1 MMNPKMGDSA
11 RLLTILRDHFGQRRN
26 LLGAEIGVHRG
37 ATSGL
42 LLAEFP
48 RLVLY
53 MVDPWSAYE
62 TDDPYRQS
70 GDACSRFTTT
80 QQQQNREAAELATD
94 FARHR
99 RLVLQLTSVAA
110 AAQMRD
116 APRGARQPFDF
127 AFIDGDHTL
136 EAVRQDIAAWWPLVR
151 PGGLLCGHDI
161 DHPRDRRGVWG
172 VRLAV
177 EEHERAS
184 GVRFGVLGSCWW
196 FVKP

>member
-1 MMNPKMGDSA
+1 MNQPRMGDSA
-11 RLLTILRDHFGQRRN
+11 RLLTILREHFGQRSQ
-26 LLGAEIGVHRG
+26 LVGAEIGVHRG
-37 ATSGL
+37 ATSAL
-42 LLAEFP
+42 LLSELP

-53 MVDPWSAYE
+53 MVDPWAAYGA
-62 TDDPYRQS
+62 DDPYRKS
-70 GDACSRFTTT
+70 GDACSRFTAA

-99 RLVLQLTSVAA
+99 RMILQRTSQEAA
-110 AAQMRD
+110 GWVSRE
-116 APRGARQPFDF
+116 RTGRTNFHF

-136 EAVRQDIAAWWPLVR
+136 AAVRQDIACWWPLVR
-151 PGGLLCGHDI
+151 SGGLLCGHDI
-161 DHPRDRRGVWG
+161 DHPRDRRGAWG
-172 VRLAV
+172 VRMAV